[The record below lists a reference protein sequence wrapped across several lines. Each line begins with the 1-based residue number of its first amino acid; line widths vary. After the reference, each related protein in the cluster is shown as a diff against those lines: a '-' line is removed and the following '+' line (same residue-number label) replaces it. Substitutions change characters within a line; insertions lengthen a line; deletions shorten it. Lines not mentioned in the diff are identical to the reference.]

1 VVELHSGAPLPR
13 RRADRGRYL
22 PFDDGSD
29 VTHQALGLPK
39 LAVVDRLQNGDETV
53 MELVIDFIGAEMTQQ
68 EIADGATEK
77 VVKFLNCGRVPGA
90 HTADQRRAVRAHMR
104 LRLEI

>member
-1 VVELHSGAPLPR
+1 LHSGAPLPR

-29 VTHQALGLPK
+29 VAHQALGLPK
-39 LAVVDRLQNGDETV
+39 LAVVNRLKNGDETV

-68 EIADGATEK
+68 EIADGTTEK
-77 VVKFLNCGRVPGA
+77 VVEFLNRGSVPGA
-90 HTADQRRAVRAHMR
+90 HTADQCRAIRTHMQ